1 MKFDNRWHV
10 ITVFKDWKPFKVC
23 QHCIWFENRW
33 HRVFNSTR
41 LKTVDS
47 VCTIY
52 LVCKPLTAC
61 FQCVLNVRL
70 SESQEVDLIYESINV
85 TRMDNHVG
93 PVIIKNCMEEYQQ
106 IQDLK
111 EPFVYGR
118 LSDKLPEHLLLMVSV
133 DVLIVNKNI
142 NWWP

>member
-1 MKFDNRWHV
+1 
-10 ITVFKDWKPFKVC
+10 
-23 QHCIWFENRW
+23 
-33 HRVFNSTR
+33 
-41 LKTVDS
+41 
-47 VCTIY
+47 
-52 LVCKPLTAC
+52 
-61 FQCVLNVRL
+61 
-70 SESQEVDLIYESINV
+70 VDLIYESINV

-133 DVLIVNKNI
+133 DVLIVNKTI
-142 NWWP
+142 N